1 MTDRL
6 RSLDVFRG
14 ATVALMILVNN
25 PGSWGHLYSPL
36 AHAAWHGMTPTDL
49 VFPWFLFAVGN
60 ALALVM
66 VRDEQRAGA
75 AGAAGGAGVAPAS
88 AWLRIARRTALIFA
102 IGLFLNASPF
112 VRWDAQGDL
121 VWRAWENLRFMG
133 VLQRIALAYGAA
145 ACIVMVLSAT
155 LARRASA
162 SASASAGTGTGT
174 GTGTGATATA
184 TAAAARRRAVL
195 WISALL
201 LLGYWAACLLWGT
214 AGDPYSLQGFFGT
227 ALDRSL
233 LGVSHLYKGEGVPF
247 DPEGLASTVPAVA
260 QVLLG
265 WWVGDGLA
273 RARARAGAGAS
284 AGAGVIA
291 SAQLPHVVASTPLAV
306 RAANQ
311 VVSPGLNW
319 EKVSRLFLAACAL
332 LVLAYLWQL
341 VMPLNK
347 KIWTSSYVLA
357 TTGLAMAALAVLLVR
372 IDLAVRPAPGSS
384 REARGARDGFR
395 VGGGA
400 LGAGC
405 VRLLEAFGQNALF
418 VFVLSGF
425 LPRVLALLRWP
436 SGTKTDGSVAF
447 TSPLPWWHEQVIA
460 PVAGVLSADPRWASL
475 LFALV
480 NLAAYGAL
488 AGWLARRHIFI
499 RV

>member
-1 MTDRL
+1 MSDRL

-14 ATVALMILVNN
+14 ATLALMILVNN
-25 PGSWGHLYSPL
+25 PGHWGHLYSPL

-66 VRDEQRAGA
+66 ARNAQ
-75 AGAAGGAGVAPAS
+75 PAS
-88 AWLRIARRTALIFA
+88 AVWWRIARRTALIFS

-112 VRWDAQGDL
+112 VRWDARGEL
-121 VWRAWENLRFMG
+121 VLRSWENLRFMG

-145 ACIVMVLSAT
+145 AVILQSLPVAS
-155 LARRASA
+155 RRAGS
-162 SASASAGTGTGT
+162 
-174 GTGTGATATA
+174 
-184 TAAAARRRAVL
+184 L
-195 WISALL
+195 WISAVL
-201 LLGYWAACLLWGT
+201 LLGYWAACLLWG
-214 AGDPYSLQGFFGT
+214 APADPYSLQGYFGT
-227 ALDRSL
+227 ELDRSL
-233 LGVSHLYKGEGVPF
+233 LGASHLYKGEGVPF

-273 RARARAGAGAS
+273 RERALQGERAGAGLN
-284 AGAGVIA
+284 GE
-291 SAQLPHVVASTPLAV
+291 TLA
-306 RAANQ
+306 
-311 VVSPGLNW
+311 
-319 EKVSRLFLAACAL
+319 RLFLAACAL

-357 TTGLAMAALAVLLVR
+357 TTGLAVAALAVLVR
-372 IDLAVRPAPGSS
+372 VIDMPSRVWAGS
-384 REARGARDGFR
+384 
-395 VGGGA
+395 VG
-400 LGAGC
+400 

-425 LPRVLALLRWP
+425 LPRVLALWRWP
-436 SGTKTDGSVAF
+436 HGVKGDGSVAF
-447 TSPLPWWHEQVIA
+447 TSPLPWWHEHVVVPA
-460 PVAGVLSADPRWASL
+460 AGVLSSDPRWASL
-475 LFALV
+475 LFAVV

-488 AGWLARRHIFI
+488 AWCLMRRRIFI